1 MPKKII
7 LIIEETCDWYAQDQE
22 GNVWYF
28 GEDSKEYKNGKVV
41 STKGSW
47 EGGVNNAKPGMIMK
61 NKLTVGDSYP
71 LAFC

>member
-1 MPKKII
+1 M
-7 LIIEETCDWYAQDQE
+7 
-22 GNVWYF
+22 
-28 GEDSKEYKNGKVV
+28 V

-71 LAFC
+71 LVFAEGLFSFNRTLNHD